1 MSKGVLGFVIVL
13 GLLLAIDV
21 DVRGIIGL
29 AAFFL
34 IVGAGLASILTGKMP
49 RHLLLLIAVVIIGP
63 IVVCCIIKVLFAQFW
78 EFLNPT
84 TGNGVLP
91 VLILAGLMTASFLY
105 VRARLR
111 AGRQHNQRELHTN
124 ERQPLPPAPYEDGED
139 H

>member
-1 MSKGVLGFVIVL
+1 
-13 GLLLAIDV
+13 
-21 DVRGIIGL
+21 GL